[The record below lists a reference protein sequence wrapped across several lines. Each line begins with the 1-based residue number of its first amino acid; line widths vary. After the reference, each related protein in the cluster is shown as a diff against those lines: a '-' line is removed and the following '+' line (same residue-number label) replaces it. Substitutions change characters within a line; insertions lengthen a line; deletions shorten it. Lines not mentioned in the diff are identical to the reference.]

1 MNKEQRT
8 VLVLSAIIYL
18 VMTGVT
24 MISPILPEY
33 GDTLGASVPMVGFL
47 VAGFAIA
54 RVFLSLPAGIFG
66 DRVGNKTTMSIG
78 LAIISFSSLIAYLAL
93 IVNQTYAYGYAV
105 LLMARVLEGAG
116 SAFYATMSTSYLAK
130 NTSIERRG
138 RYMSIYVG
146 ALLLGQVSG
155 PGIGGLVAV
164 NFGINAPF
172 LFYALATGVALMV
185 LLILIEKDRGI
196 SGDELAQQDLRG
208 DIKKVFSNRSFIIV
222 NLGTLAAFFAR
233 GGVIATLFPIMARQ
247 NFGLDAS
254 MIGLVLTGVAVTSL
268 ITMLSGGVLADKY
281 GRKLPFFGSMIL
293 GGVSALLI
301 PLAWDVP
308 TLALTMLIF
317 GLSLGLSGPM
327 AAWAADLSEP
337 KTMGTAMGVYRT
349 IGDAGFILGPMV
361 LTGVATLADPNII
374 TALPF
379 VICFFWLTI
388 TGLILLKAEDPA
400 SKKVVAPPA
409 F

>member
-24 MISPILPEY
+24 MISPILPQY
-33 GDTLGASVPMVGFL
+33 GDALGATFPMVGFL

-78 LAIISFSSLIAYLAL
+78 LIIISVSSLIAYFAL
-93 IVNQTYAYGYAV
+93 EIDKAYAYGYSV
-105 LLMARVLEGAG
+105 LLIARVLEGAG

-130 NTSIERRG
+130 NTSIEHRG
-138 RYMSIYVG
+138 RYMSIFVG

-155 PGIGGLVAV
+155 PGIGGFVAV

-172 LFYALATGVALMV
+172 LFYALVTGFGLLVHV
-185 LLILIEKDRGI
+185 LLIEKDKGI
-196 SGDELAQQDLRG
+196 SKDELAQQDLRG

-233 GGVIATLFPIMARQ
+233 GGIIATLFPIMADK
-247 NFGLDAS
+247 NFGLDLS

-268 ITMLSGGVLADKY
+268 ITMLLGGALADKY
-281 GRKLPFFGSMIL
+281 GRKLPFFTSMIL
-293 GGVSALLI
+293 GGISVLFI
-301 PLAWDVP
+301 PLAWDLP
-308 TLALTMLIF
+308 SLAVTMLVF

-349 IGDAGFILGPMV
+349 IGDAGFILGPVV
-361 LTGVATLADPNII
+361 LTAVATLADPNTI

-379 VICFFWLTI
+379 IVCFFWLII

-400 SKKVVAPPA
+400 GKRHVAGPA

>member
-93 IVNQTYAYGYAV
+93 IVNENYSYGYAV

-281 GRKLPFFGSMIL
+281 GRKLPFFASMIL

-361 LTGVATLADPNII
+361 LTGVATLANPNII

-379 VICFFWLTI
+379 VVCFFWLTI
-388 TGLILLKAEDPA
+388 TGMILLKAEDPA